1 MNTVTTPNL
10 SIVSG
15 SEVVDRPATEHSDQP
30 LPPVTEDPRY
40 IGTSSERPSA
50 RKLVQGQGTYIDD
63 IELPRMVHVVYW
75 RSPLAHAKITRI
87 DMDAAR
93 KAPGVVLVAAGPD
106 VATYCKPWV
115 ATLAHLAGMKSAP
128 QYPLAMDR
136 VFWQG
141 EPVVAVVAE
150 TRQQAEDAL
159 PLIDVEFE
167 ELPPVVDM
175 ETALDP
181 ATRR

>member
-1 MNTVTTPNL
+1 MNSVTTPNL
-10 SIVSG
+10 SQPAILSG
-15 SEVVDRPATEHSDQP
+15 TEVEERPKVHPGDHADQP

-93 KAPGVVLVAAGPD
+93 KAPGVVLVAAILAAD
-106 VATYCKPWV
+106 VVGYSRLVGADEEATVGRLRAVRREVLEPRITAHKGRLFK
-115 ATLAHLAGMKSAP
+115 TNGDGFLAEFGM
-128 QYPLAMDR
+128 
-136 VFWQG
+136 V
-141 EPVVAVVAE
+141 EPE
-150 TRQQAEDAL
+150 
-159 PLIDVEFE
+159 P
-167 ELPPVVDM
+167 M
-175 ETALDP
+175 
-181 ATRR
+181 

>member
-1 MNTVTTPNL
+1 MNSVTTPNL
-10 SIVSG
+10 SQPAILSG
-15 SEVVDRPATEHSDQP
+15 TEVEERPKVHPGDHADQP

-93 KAPGVVLVAAGPD
+93 KAPGVVLVAA
-106 VATYCKPWV
+106 A
-115 ATLAHLAGMKSAP
+115 
-128 QYPLAMDR
+128 
-136 VFWQG
+136 
-141 EPVVAVVAE
+141 EE
-150 TRQQAEDAL
+150 TRWQ
-159 PLIDVEFE
+159 
-167 ELPPVVDM
+167 VVQD
-175 ETALDP
+175 T
-181 ATRR
+181 TRRMQMMGINLLGTVLNKQRYHIPQAIYDRI